1 MSRLEARPAA
11 SVWSADSIVPIAF
24 KRLLGVMASKAHGCQ
39 YCMAHAAGGALRLG
53 IDPDK
58 FDAIWSYQTSPLY
71 SPTERVTLD
80 FALGAAASPQR

>member
-1 MSRLEARPAA
+1 MSRLEALPAA